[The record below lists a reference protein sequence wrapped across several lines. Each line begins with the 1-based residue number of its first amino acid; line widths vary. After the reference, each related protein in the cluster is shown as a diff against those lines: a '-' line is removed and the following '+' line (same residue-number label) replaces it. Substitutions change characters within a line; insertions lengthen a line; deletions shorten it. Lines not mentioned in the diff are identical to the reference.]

1 MSARLLSMG
10 AVSAA
15 FSRRPLLRAATSRR
29 LLSSP
34 MSTMFAS
41 RAPPT
46 SAGLLRISYA
56 SRPRTFLR
64 AGQLSRSHSG
74 AAAVRSLSF
83 SRAIPKL
90 VYKFARLPVA
100 FGGATVAGLA
110 YVQYQAQ
117 QAGTYAIGL
126 FNSAGEMVGTAI
138 AGAKGTAGDLYGV
151 SRMDARSLE
160 LQKIR
165 RGRVWR

>member
-1 MSARLLSMG
+1 MSARLLSSG

-15 FSRRPLLRAATSRR
+15 FSRRPQLYTATGRR

-34 MSTMFAS
+34 MSTMFTGRAS
-41 RAPPT
+41 T

-56 SRPRTFLR
+56 LRSRTSLR

-90 VYKFARLPVA
+90 VFKFARLPAA
-100 FGGATVAGLA
+100 FGGAMIAGLA

-138 AGAKGTAGDLYGV
+138 AGAKGTAGNLYGGV
-151 SRMDARSLE
+151 SEGVNNLE
-160 LQKIR
+160 LPEWMR
-165 RGRVWR
+165 